1 MNVEYF
7 EEKKECIEAVQKD
20 RKFADLPKIPHVIQI
35 TFSQTFSYYFYNKG
49 YLCLLHWKKSI

>member
-49 YLCLLHWKKSI
+49 YLCLLH